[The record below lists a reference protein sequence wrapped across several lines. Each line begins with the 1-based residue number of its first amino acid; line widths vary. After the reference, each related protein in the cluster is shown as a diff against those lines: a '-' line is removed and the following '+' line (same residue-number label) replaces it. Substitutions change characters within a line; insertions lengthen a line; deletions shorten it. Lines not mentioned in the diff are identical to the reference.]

1 MPIETRVNPPAA
13 SSASDSGVTESG
25 FASVVTSAS
34 GASPKRS
41 RMPSSILTRSP
52 DLSIVGVP
60 PPTKT
65 VEMDGDSSPRTAL
78 REVDLKERRVCVGLH
93 TDRHAL
99 ATQLGEGVGVEVAVA
114 ASHRAEGTW
123 T

>member
-1 MPIETRVNPPAA
+1 MPASRVAATARATLSGSWVRSSVASTCGTADCMPIETRVNPPAA

-25 FASVVTSAS
+25 LASVVTSAS

-41 RMPSSILTRSP
+41 RMPPSILTRSP

-65 VEMDGDSSPRTAL
+65 VDTDGDSSPSTRWA
-78 REVDLKERRVCVGLH
+78 RSISRS
-93 TDRHAL
+93 
-99 ATQLGEGVGVEVAVA
+99 A
-114 ASHRAEGTW
+114 ASA
-123 T
+123 